1 MTKFRKKMVWKYNR
15 KKLSEKGVLIR
26 MMFHDEWLIDMEIER
41 ANVLVWMW
49 MSVCVHAYMCGCRS
63 VDVYM
68 GNTFNCLVLNRGLH
82 FIVCHFNVIYKST
95 TFS

>member
-49 MSVCVHAYMCGCRS
+49 MSVYVFMHTCVDAGAWMCIW
-63 VDVYM
+63 V
-68 GNTFNCLVLNRGLH
+68 THLIVL
-82 FIVCHFNVIYKST
+82 F
-95 TFS
+95 